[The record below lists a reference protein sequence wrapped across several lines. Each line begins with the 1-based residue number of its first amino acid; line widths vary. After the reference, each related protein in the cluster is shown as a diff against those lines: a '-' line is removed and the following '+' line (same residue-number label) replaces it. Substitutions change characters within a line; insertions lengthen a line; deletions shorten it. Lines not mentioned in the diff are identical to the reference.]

1 VTDGG
6 RPALAVGDAVWT
18 HHELDARVRAWA
30 AAVRGAHDAGA
41 HVAVD
46 LPHGAES
53 VAAWLGVLAAGR
65 ACLALDGVQP
75 APARAAQ
82 LAFADARVLIADP
95 ADARAVQDAGW
106 SGVVLDPASLPPS
119 DEVPRP
125 VDPDAPA
132 CLHYTSG
139 SSGDPKAIVWTH
151 RTLAR
156 AARNLDAM
164 FGFVA
169 GDRHGLMAPLAVAA
183 TAAQVIACRAA
194 GACLHLHEA
203 RRSTPAAT
211 ASWLR
216 DRRIT
221 TLQTVP
227 ALFRTLVIDVATWR
241 SVRALK
247 LGGEAVTAADARR
260 FAVCAPPGAVL
271 INGLGLTEAGFN
283 VCWHR
288 WASGEPLDGVAVPI
302 GRAAPDVE
310 LVLDDG
316 ELVVRSP
323 DLARG
328 FWRDDART
336 ASRYRDVPHRP
347 GWREL
352 RTGDAVRLRA
362 DGTLEHAGRL
372 DALIKV
378 RGHRVDP
385 AEVEAALAG
394 IDGVREAA
402 VLARG
407 DEAPELVAVVASGL
421 TPAAVR
427 RALAATV
434 PSYLVPATIRVV
446 DELPRLAAGKVDRQA
461 LRDLAPSPAASEVVG
476 PRDALERTLHASFRR
491 VLPEQEFGVTESFF
505 DLGGDSLAAAELVT
519 AIATVLHVDLPLA
532 ELTLHPSV
540 EQLAARIRAGGWNL
554 TDEPVALL
562 SPAPA
567 RDATP
572 FFVWPG
578 AGSDVMALADL
589 ARHLGPT
596 VALHAIQHR
605 GADGRRVWDTRL
617 ADMADRGVAL
627 VRRVQPRGPYALCGT
642 SFGGLVAFE
651 VARRLR
657 ALGESVPVLALL
669 DTYTPGYPPVR
680 RDLGVADRLR
690 LVRRALRPLGHKDEP
705 GWATLRRGLREQ
717 ALRLRARLALRRPR
731 PDAPLLP
738 MAVRFVY
745 LQEACFR
752 ASRSQGLAPY
762 DGPVD
767 LYRVDSPPPA
777 SLFALDDALGWRPF
791 VTGTLRIDVI
801 AGRHSWHLREPHVR
815 TLADKLRASL
825 AHVRAPQASAWDAG
839 RLWDG
844 LAAWWNE
851 HVGDEGSASFRETAL
866 AALERLIDVRPGDRV
881 LDVACGTGWLSR
893 RLSERGGVV
902 TGVDVSDG
910 MLRHARAR
918 AGDRAIEFR
927 RMDVTRAADWER
939 MDAAAYDVAVCN
951 LALHDLPDVAPLF
964 SGLPR
969 TLRPSGR
976 LVLGLVHPGPLLR
989 GGVAPDV
996 PTPRLA
1002 APGQPQPHV
1011 EVTRPLPELWRLA
1024 GAAGWRVDDVVE
1036 LPAGDA
1042 PRFAVAVLR
1051 PGRA

>member
-1 VTDGG
+1 MTDGA
-6 RPALAVGDAVWT
+6 RPALVAGDVVWT
-18 HHELDARVRAWA
+18 RRALDARVRSWA
-30 AAVRGAHDAGA
+30 AAVRALHDGGA

-46 LPHGAES
+46 LPHGAEG

-65 ACLALDGVQP
+65 ACLALDGAQP
-75 APARAAQ
+75 ASARAAQ
-82 LAFADARVLIADP
+82 LAFADARVLLAEP
-95 ADARAVQDAGW
+95 APARALRDAGW
-106 SGVVLDPASLPPS
+106 SGVVLDPARLAPS
-119 DEVPRP
+119 DDGMPP
-125 VDPDAPA
+125 ADPDAPA

-139 SSGDPKAIVWTH
+139 SSGDPKAVVWTH

-164 FGFVA
+164 FGFGVE
-169 GDRHGLMAPLAVAA
+169 DRHALLAPLAVAA
-183 TAAQVIACRAA
+183 TAAQVVACRAA

-203 RRSTPAAT
+203 RRSAPPAT
-211 ASWLR
+211 AAWLR
-216 DRRIT
+216 DHRIT

-227 ALFRTLVIDVATWR
+227 ALFRTLVGDASAWR
-241 SVRALK
+241 TVRALK
-247 LGGEAVTAADARR
+247 LGGETVTTADAER
-260 FAVCAPPGAVL
+260 FAACAASGAVL

-288 WASGEPLDGVAVPI
+288 WTPGERLDGATVPI
-302 GRAAPDVE
+302 GRAAPDLE
-310 LVLDDG
+310 LLLDDG

-323 DLARG
+323 DLAAG

-336 ASRYRDVPHRP
+336 AARYRDVRGRP

-352 RTGDAVRLRA
+352 RTGDAARVRA
-362 DGTLEHAGRL
+362 DGLFEHAGRR

-385 AEVEAALAG
+385 AEVEAALAAL
-394 IDGVREAA
+394 DGVREVA
-402 VLARG
+402 LLTTGGEPPR
-407 DEAPELVAVVASGL
+407 LVAFVVAAGL

-434 PSYLVPATIRVV
+434 PSFLVPATIRVV
-446 DELPRLAAGKVDRQA
+446 GALPRLTTGKVDRRA
-461 LRDLAPSPAASEVVG
+461 LAGLATPATEVVA

-505 DLGGDSLAAAELVT
+505 ELGGDSLAAAELVT
-519 AIATVLHVDLPLA
+519 AIATVLHVELPLA
-532 ELTLHPSV
+532 ELSLHPSV
-540 EQLAARIRAGGWNL
+540 EQLATRIRAGGWNL

-572 FFVWPG
+572 LFVWPG

-589 ARHLGPT
+589 ACHLGPS
-596 VALHAIQHR
+596 VAFHAIQHR

-617 ADMADRGVAL
+617 ADMAERGVSL

-642 SFGGLVAFE
+642 SFGGLVALE

-669 DTYTPGYPPVR
+669 DTYAPGYPPVR
-680 RDLGVADRLR
+680 RGLGIADRLR

-731 PDAPLLP
+731 PDAPPLP
-738 MAVRFVY
+738 VAIRFVY

-752 ASRSQGLAPY
+752 ATRSLRLARY

-767 LYRVDSPPPA
+767 LYRVDSPPPPA
-777 SLFALDDALGWRPF
+777 LFALDDALGWRPF
-791 VTGTLRIDVI
+791 VTGPLRIAVI
-801 AGRHSWHLREPHVR
+801 PGRHSWHLREPHVR

-825 AHVRAPQASAWDAG
+825 AHVGTPQPAAWDAG

-844 LAAWWNE
+844 LAAWWDE
-851 HVGDEGSASFRETAL
+851 HAGDGGSASFRETAL
-866 AALERLIDVRPGDRV
+866 AALERLLDVRPGDRV
-881 LDVACGTGWLSR
+881 LDVACGTGWLAR

-902 TGVDVSDG
+902 TGVDLSDG

-918 AGDRAIEFR
+918 AGDRAIDFR
-927 RMDVTRAADWER
+927 RMDVTRAADWDR
-939 MDAAAYDVAVCN
+939 LDAAAYDVAVCN
-951 LALHDLPDVAPLF
+951 LALHDLSDVAPLF
-964 SGLPR
+964 AGLPR

-976 LVLGLVHPGPLLR
+976 LVLGLVHPAPLLR
-989 GGVAPDV
+989 GGVVPDV

-1002 APGQPQPHV
+1002 APGQPHPHV
-1011 EVTRPLPELWRLA
+1011 EVTRPLPDLWRLA

-1036 LPAGDA
+1036 LPAGEA
-1042 PRFAVAVLR
+1042 PTFAVAVLR
-1051 PGRA
+1051 FGPR